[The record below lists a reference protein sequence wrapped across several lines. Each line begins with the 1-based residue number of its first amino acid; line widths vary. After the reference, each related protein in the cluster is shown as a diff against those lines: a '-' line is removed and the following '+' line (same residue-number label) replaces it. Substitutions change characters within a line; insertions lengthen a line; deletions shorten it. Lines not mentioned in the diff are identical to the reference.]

1 MMTAMLAARNVQG
14 AQYDCWAVNTEAE
27 YHESGETKQ

>member
-14 AQYDCWAVNTEAE
+14 ANFDCWKVNTEAE
-27 YHESGETKQ
+27 YHEAGDTKA